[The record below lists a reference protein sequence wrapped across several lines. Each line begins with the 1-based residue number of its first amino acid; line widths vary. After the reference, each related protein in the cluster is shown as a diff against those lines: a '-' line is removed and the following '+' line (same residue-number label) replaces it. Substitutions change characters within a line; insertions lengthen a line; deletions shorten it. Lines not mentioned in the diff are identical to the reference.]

1 MERPAGRLLSMLE
14 LLQNRPRLS
23 GPELAAALAVEPRT
37 VRRYV
42 TTLQEMGIPVEA
54 ARGREGGYR
63 LRPGFRLPPLMFS
76 EDEAIGLTVALMV
89 SRALGGSGVE
99 ATREPVDR
107 ALAKIERVLP
117 AMLTERVTAIRDA
130 VLVASPDY
138 PTEERAPEPLVLASL
153 CQGVITERR
162 CWFRYRRGDG
172 EDSAREVDPYGI
184 VAIGGR
190 WYLHAWCHMRKATRT
205 FRVDRIRRVDLL
217 TKTFTRPPDI
227 DVQAAVAASLALS
240 RPGWE
245 AIFDVA
251 APLEEVRQFLPA
263 RFAIAEVL
271 PNGTTRL
278 RLTVEDLDWLAW
290 RVVGLPWRVTVVSP
304 AELRDAIRHLGDHAH
319 AMAAREPSE
328 LPAVNDLRDRM
339 PAAV

>member
-1 MERPAGRLLSMLE
+1 MLE

-89 SRALGGSGVE
+89 SRALGGSGV
-99 ATREPVDR
+99 AAAREPVDR

-117 AMLTERVTAIRDA
+117 STLTQRVAAIRDA

-138 PTEERAPEPLVLASL
+138 PVEEGAPDPLVLASL

-162 CWFRYRRGDG
+162 CWFRYSRRDG
-172 EDSAREVDPYGI
+172 TDSAREVDPYGI
-184 VAIGGR
+184 VAISGR

-217 TKTFTRPPDI
+217 PQRFERPSNI
-227 DVQAAVAASLALS
+227 DVQAAVTASLAMA
-240 RPGWE
+240 REGWE
-245 AIFDVA
+245 AIFDIA
-251 APLEEVRQFLPA
+251 APLDEVRQLLPA
-263 RFAIAEVL
+263 RFAVAEAL
-271 PNGTTRL
+271 PDGTTRL
-278 RLTVEDLDWLAW
+278 RCAVEELEWLAW
-290 RVVGLPWRVTVVSP
+290 RLVGLPWPVAIVSP
-304 AELRDAIRHLGDHAH
+304 DELRATIRRLGDHAY
-319 AMAAREPSE
+319 AMAARGAEAE
-328 LPAVNDLRDRM
+328 RAALPAD
-339 PAAV
+339 